1 MAEPLSAT
9 LTPDALKAVIR
20 DKALALGFDAVGF
33 APAVSTQAA
42 KDGLAAFLDAG
53 MQGDMGWLEAHADR
67 RADPQTLWPEARTVV
82 VVAMSYRPQA
92 NPLDQQKPHDRGAIS
107 VYAQTARDYHDVLK
121 SRLKELAR
129 WTSEQHGAGVKVFV
143 DTAPVMEKHL
153 ASRAGIGWQ
162 GKHSNVVSRDLGNW
176 FFLGEMFLD
185 QELEPNAPETDHCG
199 QCSRCLDICPTNA
212 FTSPY
217 RLDARRCVSYLTIEH
232 KGHIPLD
239 LREGIG
245 ARIYGCDDCLAVCPW
260 NKFAVDTREPGLWPR
275 PELTAPKLVE
285 LVALDDTTFRQVF
298 AGSPIK
304 RTGRDRFV
312 RNVLIA
318 IGNSGVSDLAAS
330 AERLIEDESPLVR
343 AAAIWAL
350 GRLNAES
357 AARLAEERRSLEPD
371 PEVTEEWALV
381 QLAFP
386 VPGPTETSQDEQ
398 ER

>member
-1 MAEPLSAT
+1 LAEAHAAA
-9 LTPDALKAVIR
+9 LTPEALKAVIR

-33 APAVSTQAA
+33 APAASTQAA

-82 VVAMSYRPQA
+82 VVAMSYRPRA
-92 NPLDQQKPHDRGAIS
+92 NPLTQQKPKDRGAIS

-121 SRLKELAR
+121 SRLKQLAR
-129 WTSEQHGAGVKVFV
+129 WTSEQHNAGVKVFV

-153 ASRAGIGWQ
+153 ASRAGVGWQ

-185 QELEPNAPETDHCG
+185 QELEPDAPETDHCG

-212 FTSPY
+212 FTGPY
-217 RLDARRCVSYLTIEH
+217 KLDARRCVSYLTIEH

-245 ARIYGCDDCLAVCPW
+245 VRIYGCDDCLAVCPW
-260 NKFAVDTREPGLWPR
+260 NKFAVETREPGLWPR
-275 PELTAPKLVE
+275 PELAAPRLAE
-285 LVALDDTTFRQVF
+285 LASLNDAAFRQVF

-318 IGNSGVSDLAAS
+318 IGNSGGPDLAAS
-330 AERLIEDESPLVR
+330 AERLAADESPLVR

-350 GRLNAES
+350 GRLNAEH
-357 AARLAEERRSLEPD
+357 AARLAAERRSLEPD
-371 PEVTEEWALV
+371 PEVAKEWALV

-386 VPGPTETSQDEQ
+386 IPGPA
-398 ER
+398 

>member
-1 MAEPLSAT
+1 LAEAQAAAR
-9 LTPDALKAVIR
+9 TPEALKAVIR

-33 APAVSTQAA
+33 APATSTQAA

-92 NPLDQQKPHDRGAIS
+92 NPLDQQKPKDRGAIS
-107 VYAQTARDYHDVLK
+107 VYAQTARDYQDVLK
-121 SRLKELAR
+121 SRLKQLAR

-153 ASRAGIGWQ
+153 ASRAGVGWQ

-185 QELEPNAPETDHCG
+185 QELEPDAPETDHCG

-212 FTSPY
+212 FTGPY
-217 RLDARRCVSYLTIEH
+217 KLDARRCVSYLTIEH
-232 KGHIPLD
+232 KGHIPVD

-275 PELTAPKLVE
+275 PELAAPRLAA
-285 LVALDDTTFRQVF
+285 LASLDDAAFRQVF

-304 RTGRDRFV
+304 RTGRNRFV

-318 IGNSGVSDLAAS
+318 IGNSGMPDLAAS
-330 AERLIEDESPLVR
+330 AERLSADESPLVR

-357 AARLAEERRSLEPD
+357 AARLAAERHSLETDPD
-371 PEVTEEWALV
+371 VAGEWDRV
-381 QLAFP
+381 R
-386 VPGPTETSQDEQ
+386 G
-398 ER
+398 

>member
-1 MAEPLSAT
+1 MDIKSEI
-9 LTPDALKAVIR
+9 LTQ
-20 DKALALGFDAVGF
+20 ALALGFDAVGF
-33 APAVSTQAA
+33 APATSTQAA

-92 NPLDQQKPHDRGAIS
+92 NPLDQQKPKDRGAIS

-121 SRLKELAR
+121 SRLKQLAR
-129 WTSEQHGAGVKVFV
+129 WTSEQHGVGVKVFV

-153 ASRAGIGWQ
+153 ASCAGVGWQ

-185 QELEPNAPETDHCG
+185 QELEPDAPETDHCG

-212 FTSPY
+212 FTGPY
-217 RLDARRCVSYLTIEH
+217 KLDARRCVSYLTIEH

-275 PELTAPKLVE
+275 PELTAPRLAE
-285 LVALDDTTFRQVF
+285 LASLDDATFRQVF

-318 IGNSGVSDLAAS
+318 IGNSGVPDLAAS
-330 AERLIEDESPLVR
+330 AERLSADERPLVR

-350 GRLNAES
+350 GRLNAED
-357 AARLAEERRSLEPD
+357 AARLAAGRCSLEPD
-371 PEVTEEWALV
+371 PDVAAEWALV

-386 VPGPTETSQDEQ
+386 VPGPTKASQDE
-398 ER
+398 EEGKPCGR

>member
-1 MAEPLSAT
+1 MKTA
-9 LTPDALKAVIR
+9 IR
-20 DKALALGFDAVGF
+20 DQALALGFDAVGF
-33 APAVSTQAA
+33 AAAETSAAA
-42 KDGLAAFLDAG
+42 KDGLRAFLDAG

-92 NPLDQQKPHDRGAIS
+92 NPLDQQKPTDRGAIS

-121 SRLKELAR
+121 SRLKQLAR

-153 ASRAGIGWQ
+153 AARAGVGWQ

-185 QELEPNAPETDHCG
+185 HALAADAPEIDHCG
-199 QCSRCLDICPTNA
+199 KCTRCLDICPTNA
-212 FTSPY
+212 FIGPY
-217 RLDARRCVSYLTIEH
+217 KLDARRCVSYLTIEH

-245 ARIYGCDDCLAVCPW
+245 GRIYGCDDCLAVCPW
-260 NKFAVDTREPGLWPR
+260 NKFAVDGREPGLWPR
-275 PELTAPKLVE
+275 PELAVPRLAD
-285 LVALDDTTFRQVF
+285 LAALDDAEFRQVF

-304 RTGRDRFV
+304 RTGRDRFI

-318 IGNSGVSDLAAS
+318 IGNSGEMKLSPT
-330 AERLIEDESPLVR
+330 AERLTSDASPLVR

-350 GRLNAES
+350 GRLDAEG
-357 AARLAEERRSLEPD
+357 AANLAAGRHQSEPD
-371 PEVTEEWALV
+371 PDVREEWNRLI
-381 QLAFP
+381 
-386 VPGPTETSQDEQ
+386 G
-398 ER
+398 